1 MTLTS
6 IMLNTCNQKCNAFQ
20 VAIGIFLHSTHTPG
34 RVTSALHRAGIS
46 MSQPSIER
54 AIKSMSS
61 KPIQLLATLGMTI
74 LWAYDNF
81 DVLLKSLTTAL

>member
-6 IMLNTCNQKCNAFQ
+6 IMLNTCNQKYNTFQ

-46 MSQPSIER
+46 MSQSSIER

-61 KPIQLLATLGMTI
+61 KTIRLLATLGMTI
-74 LWAYDNF
+74 TWAYDNF

>member
-1 MTLTS
+1 MHFRLPSVSSS
-6 IMLNTCNQKCNAFQ
+6 IR
-20 VAIGIFLHSTHTPG
+20 HTPG
-34 RVTSALHRAGIS
+34 RVISALHRAGIS

-54 AIKSMSS
+54 AIKFMLS

-74 LWAYDNF
+74 PWAYDNF